1 MPEPSA
7 VDRLAAQAEYH
18 AATFTA
24 GHLPGAPA
32 LATAVLT
39 CMDARIDVFRLLGL
53 SDGDAHVLRN
63 AGGLATDDALRSLTV
78 SQRKLSTREVM
89 VVQHTGCAMTT
100 FDGEE
105 FREELWSET
114 GVEPAWRS
122 AGAFDDVQ
130 QNVRDTVARIRS
142 EPALPHRDLVRGF
155 VYDVTSGALTE
166 VGEALD
172 RREARS
178 GDACTRTVVLSADE
192 RIARYR

>member
-1 MPEPSA
+1 M
-7 VDRLAAQAEYH
+7 
-18 AATFTA
+18 
-24 GHLPGAPA
+24 
-32 LATAVLT
+32 LT

-63 AGGLATDDALRSLTV
+63 AGGLATDDALRSLAV
-78 SQRKLSTREVM
+78 SQRKLGTREVM

-100 FDGEE
+100 FDGEQ
-105 FREELWSET
+105 FRAEVWSET

-122 AGAFDDVQ
+122 TGAFGDVQ
-130 QNVRDTVARIRS
+130 QNVRDTVARLRA

-166 VGEALD
+166 VGEEPD
-172 RREARS
+172 RREVRS

-192 RIARYR
+192 RIVHYR